1 MWDIKLKSSKLTNK
15 TNKQTFIDTGNN
27 MVVTGGKGGGR
38 VIMDKVGQI
47 YGDRR

>member
-1 MWDIKLKSSKLTNK
+1 MWGIKLKS
-15 TNKQTFIDTGNN
+15 IDTGNN